1 MLLSGSAHSSAVYQ
15 CFPLLDILI
24 WESFALV
31 VREVIVCVSVCA
43 AEIKAQEYCIL
54 QYWG

>member
-1 MLLSGSAHSSAVYQ
+1 MLLSGSTHSSTVYQ
-15 CFPLLDILI
+15 CFALLDILI

-31 VREVIVCVSVCA
+31 VREVSVCVSVCA
-43 AEIKAQEYCIL
+43 AVIKAQECCM